1 MKHEDLVGWRIVL
14 IALAIAMASVVF
26 VSLKQV
32 PAQSFPDTWTA
43 AQVMTPEQLVQ
54 ELAGPTKP
62 TVIAVTFKQIYDR
75 AHVPGALY
83 FGPGQN
89 PVTLA
94 RLKQWAETQPKDQEV
109 VLYCGC
115 CPWRDCPNIHPPF
128 SLLKD
133 LGFTKLRVVR
143 LESDFTRNWIQ
154 KKYPVEASK

>member
-1 MKHEDLVGWRIVL
+1 MKHEDRVGWRIVL

>member
-1 MKHEDLVGWRIVL
+1 MKDGELIGRR
-14 IALAIAMASVVF
+14 IALMTLVVVMAGVLF
-26 VSLKQV
+26 QGLKQV
-32 PAQSFPDTWTA
+32 PAQSFPDTWTP
-43 AQVMTPEQLVQ
+43 AQVMTPEELVQ
-54 ELAGPTKP
+54 ELAGPARP
-62 TVIAVTFKQIYDR
+62 TVIAVTFKQLYDR
-75 AHVPGALY
+75 AHVPAALY

-94 RLKQWAETQPKDQEV
+94 KLKQWAETQPKDEEI

-133 LGFTKLRVVR
+133 LGFTRLRVVR
-143 LESDFTRNWIQ
+143 IDSDFTRGWIY